1 MCVNDLTVF
10 ELSLIVVM
18 LVMALLIYIGK
29 GDWLIAGYNTATK
42 EEKAKYDIG
51 KLRVLFCTL
60 LVLLAVLVFVWYSW
74 AKAVVY
80 SSVFSGG
87 VIVLCMVVVI
97 LANTWAKKH

>member
-51 KLRVLFCTL
+51 KLRVVLYIACFTRGAGVC
-60 LVLLAVLVFVWYSW
+60 LV
-74 AKAVVY
+74 
-80 SSVFSGG
+80 
-87 VIVLCMVVVI
+87 
-97 LANTWAKKH
+97 